1 MILRKLVLTVVA
13 LLLLSLLV
21 SAVAC
26 TPVEVQALQ
35 GTLKNV
41 DSVSGNVT
49 VTMKDNTTQ
58 TFNFSD
64 VTVDT
69 IQEALG
75 AASFKIGDL
84 VTIKAGKDGKIEEV
98 DSHNAQIE
106 GVIKSVSADNVT
118 ITTNKMKD
126 ITLKITADTLIKAW
140 NDQTPTAA
148 NLKVGQKVEASY
160 EVNSLKALKISVDTG
175 DTVKEIQGIIKAVTT
190 EPKTVTITPNNSDNV
205 TLKVVAETTLR
216 IGDKDN
222 TSLSELAPGMK
233 VEARY
238 NTGNNDAIRI
248 SVNAG
253 ETINN
258 VQGDIK
264 AVDAEAKTITVTT
277 QHKGEMVLK
286 ITGDTVIRM
295 GDRGTSKFE
304 DLKAGQKIEVRYGVT
319 NNTAIRINI
328 DAGKNNQTNGQTN
341 EQNNGQHNGQNS
353 NQNNGQNNGQRNN
366 QNNGRG
372 NGR

>member
-233 VEARY
+233 VEAKY
-238 NTGNNDAIRI
+238 NTSNNDAIRI

-264 AVDAEAKTITVTT
+264 AVDADAKTITVTT

-304 DLKAGQKIEVRYGVT
+304 DLKVGQKLEVRYSVAT
-319 NNTAIRINI
+319 NTALRINI
-328 DAGKNNQTNGQTN
+328 NAGS
-341 EQNNGQHNGQNS
+341 NNGQDNNKDDGQKN
-353 NQNNGQNNGQRNN
+353 NQNNGQGNSQNNDRGNN